1 MTHPTYADTGE
12 PVLIG
17 DSAYELWGNILS
29 WSIVDRLG
37 ESLTDRLA
45 RIDDDRLFYRHR
57 HNAIA
62 AWEKLLEEANGN

>member
-17 DSAYELWGNILS
+17 EAAYATSDLGYFSLDFFPAVEHHVFESAEIMQM
-29 WSIVDRLG
+29 
-37 ESLTDRLA
+37 A
-45 RIDDDRLFYRHR
+45 FYRHR

-62 AWEKLLEEANGN
+62 AWEKLLEPPNGN